1 LVDSENKEKKKDEL
15 IKACTDKIKI
25 HIQTVNLKPE
35 DQIIEE
41 NIKPVLNDLIK
52 YEEKEYAVNGMKF
65 KVKDNSIEF
74 TGLGVSVPLKDVKVT
89 DADVIG
95 FSSDIQK
102 ALRAR
107 MDFGRRVRLGSG
119 TVQILAAAAGA
130 TLGLITKDVTTAA
143 ALAAVSAVIPEL
155 QNIFQARDRVGAY
168 KDGLALLQDAE
179 ARYYQKMTQNGAIT
193 TISAE
198 KLTPEGSQL
207 LVETAA
213 CLKLVDK
220 ALFQTIPTIEDLKAA
235 TGMLEKLGEIKV
247 VPTRLSISVGGT
259 HTVHV
264 INSKAITYASD
275 DIRVVTVDNI
285 SDFERGTDRIVI
297 KGVGPGSSTVTV
309 FNVLGRSGN
318 FAVDV
323 VIPKPTVETGTA
335 TSMTANSVTLH
346 GTVTANSDASTNA
359 WFDYGTQSG
368 NYSRKKD
375 AQPGTIT
382 GTGDT
387 PVTAEISDLKPATT
401 YHYRIAVKNS
411 RRYGLW
417 K

>member
-1 LVDSENKEKKKDEL
+1 MGNRVKSSKLVYFLVFSVSSSSIVGCGYHPFRADKKYYKYQPTLLDRVWARSMVMTKDDNIEKSVEKIRDFIKPGKEGEVKKALRELVDSENKEKKKDEL

-155 QNIFQARDRVGAY
+155 QNIFQARDR
-168 KDGLALLQDAE
+168 LE
-179 ARYYQKMTQNGAIT
+179 HTKM
-193 TISAE
+193 
-198 KLTPEGSQL
+198 
-207 LVETAA
+207 
-213 CLKLVDK
+213 
-220 ALFQTIPTIEDLKAA
+220 DL
-235 TGMLEKLGEIKV
+235 
-247 VPTRLSISVGGT
+247 
-259 HTVHV
+259 H
-264 INSKAITYASD
+264 
-275 DIRVVTVDNI
+275 
-285 SDFERGTDRIVI
+285 
-297 KGVGPGSSTVTV
+297 
-309 FNVLGRSGN
+309 
-318 FAVDV
+318 
-323 VIPKPTVETGTA
+323 
-335 TSMTANSVTLH
+335 
-346 GTVTANSDASTNA
+346 
-359 WFDYGTQSG
+359 
-368 NYSRKKD
+368 YSR
-375 AQPGTIT
+375 TLRRVIT
-382 GTGDT
+382 R
-387 PVTAEISDLKPATT
+387 K
-401 YHYRIAVKNS
+401 
-411 RRYGLW
+411 
-417 K
+417 